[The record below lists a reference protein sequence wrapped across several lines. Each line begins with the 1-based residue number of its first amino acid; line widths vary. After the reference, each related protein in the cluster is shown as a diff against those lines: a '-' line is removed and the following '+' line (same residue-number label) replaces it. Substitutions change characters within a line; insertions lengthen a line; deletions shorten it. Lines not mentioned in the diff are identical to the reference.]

1 MCFNCFPVL
10 LSGNKLRQASD
21 NSYSLFIQNGVD
33 LPRHF
38 RIGHE
43 SVDSDETPH
52 ENSAT
57 NTKLFGLFGVD
68 RILLN
73 ELHNSVLGTLFLFVT
88 FQMFAF
94 NGDGDRDWGHL
105 CALIT

>member
-10 LSGNKLRQASD
+10 LSGHKLRQTFD
-21 NSYSLFIQNGVD
+21 NSYSLFIQIGVD
-33 LPRHF
+33 LPRYF

-57 NTKLFGLFGVD
+57 NTKLFGLLGVD
-68 RILLN
+68 CIPLN
-73 ELHNSVLGTLFLFVT
+73 ELHNSVLGALFLFIT
-88 FQMFAF
+88 LQMFAF
-94 NGDGDRDWGHL
+94 NGDGNRDWKYL
-105 CALIT
+105 CAIDT